1 MLGLDKEFL
10 VYFDKI
16 RGLDWT
22 GLDLWIFGGIVSHWN
37 TKDIDSII
45 IGDKMPEGFL
55 KSIIN
60 LGPWDITYTQDPN
73 SIWFPGDQPIKFKA
87 YTVQDKWIYINLPS
101 KKQKLRF
108 QYGVKYGKPI
118 QLINN
123 GVIQQLK

>member
-1 MLGLDKEFL
+1 MLGFDKEFL
-10 VYFDKI
+10 EYFDKI

-22 GLDLWIFGGIVSHWN
+22 GLDLWVFGGIVSHWN

-60 LGPWDITYTQDPN
+60 LGPWDISYTKDT
-73 SIWFPGDQPIKFKA
+73 SILWKPGDQPVKVKVL
-87 YTVQDKWIYINLPS
+87 TPQDKWIYYKIPTRKHRMRL
-101 KKQKLRF
+101 K
-108 QYGVKYGKPI
+108 YGVQYGKPI